1 MLFISKAL
9 LMLPL
14 FLSLT
19 LAAPSDSPTTRSANT
34 VIPITGTN
42 MGAVS
47 LSDGN
52 TRVYYQDATNGTI
65 IQLVISNDF
74 EIGVWEN
81 SALIVPA
88 DEVRQNSPIAVSLL
102 SNAAGFEQIRLG
114 FFSPDNV
121 LSEYI
126 WEAEVTGGFQGG
138 PTCTDCVTNKGFVG
152 AAGSQMLYA
161 LETSGTSPPVIRYG
175 FVLDSG
181 DSNTISEAV
190 NTGSGWTVAT
200 LT

>member
-19 LAAPSDSPTTRSANT
+19 LAAPSDIPTTRSANT

-74 EIGVWEN
+74 EI
-81 SALIVPA
+81 VPA

-102 SNAAGFEQIRLG
+102 SNAAGFEQ
-114 FFSPDNV
+114 
-121 LSEYI
+121 YI

-161 LETSGTSPPVIRYG
+161 LATSGTSPPVIRYG

-181 DSNTISEAV
+181 DSNTISEAI